1 MFEYA
6 ALIGTAHSNNMTP
19 LIIEGTELWDIS
31 TLVPVEDLRKC
42 ILTNPMTTN
51 RSKQIIQYFIFFL
64 QNKALKIHINLYLTN
79 GTDISFPNT

>member
-19 LIIEGTELWDIS
+19 LIIEGTGLWDCF
-31 TLVPVEDLRKC
+31 DLPIKKGRKSDFD
-42 ILTNPMTTN
+42 NA
-51 RSKQIIQYFIFFL
+51 Q
-64 QNKALKIHINLYLTN
+64 ALKIHINLYLTN